1 MATLFIVLDP
11 APLAGA
17 RLNADDLVELFRISR
32 HVQVENNDSI
42 YRAYPLLSSP
52 FGRFPS

>member
-42 YRAYPLLSSP
+42 HRAYPLLSSS

>member
-17 RLNADDLVELFRISR
+17 RLNQEKLVELF
-32 HVQVENNDSI
+32 QI
-42 YRAYPLLSSP
+42 YRHTS
-52 FGRFPS
+52 RKQ